1 MTARGHEGPRERV
14 TLEEEET
21 VVRGRPSTVT
31 YRVQLN
37 DGWVRARSHPTA
49 RVEPLDRAPGV
60 VYRLRIELELEQGTL
75 VERVE
80 VGRAAKPK
88 STVAHL
94 LSSGSGGAVVRRRFA
109 VAAGGALRPE
119 TTK

>member
-1 MTARGHEGPRERV
+1 M

-49 RVEPLDRAPGV
+49 RVEPLDRASGV

-80 VGRAAKPK
+80 AGRAGMPK
-88 STVAHL
+88 STVDHL
-94 LSSGSGGAVVRRRFA
+94 LSPGRGSGGAVVRRRFV
-109 VAAGGALRPE
+109 VAAGGTLVPE